1 MQKTVIIIA
10 GPTASG
16 KTALALQLAAHFKTS
31 IISADSRQCFRELS
45 IGVAKPTEKE
55 LQQARHYFINSHS
68 ITEEVSAQAFEEYAL
83 KCVSEIFENNDVA
96 IMAGGTGLYI
106 KAFCEGLD
114 EIPATDENIRKQII
128 DNYNKQGLQW
138 LQHEVQQQDPQFW
151 AVAEQQNPQ
160 RLMRALEVKLS
171 TGKSIIS
178 FRTNKKNIRPFSII
192 KTGIDVPK
200 EQLHENI
207 NRRTDEMMQAGLE
220 NEVKQLIKYKHLN
233 ALQTVGYSEM
243 FEYLAGKTDLEKAVE
258 LIKVHTRQYAKR
270 QMTWFK
276 KDKEIFWINPLTE
289 KDLLFQFIADRL
301 RHE

>member
-192 KTGIDVPK
+192 KTAIDVPK

-207 NRRTDEMMQAGLE
+207 NRRIDEMMQAGLE